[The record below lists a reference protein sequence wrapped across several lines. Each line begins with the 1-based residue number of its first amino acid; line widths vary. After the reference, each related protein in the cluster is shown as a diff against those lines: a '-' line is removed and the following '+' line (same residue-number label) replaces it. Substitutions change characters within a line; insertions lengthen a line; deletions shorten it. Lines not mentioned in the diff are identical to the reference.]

1 MNRRYF
7 QLLIPLFIV
16 TSILPDKAAQAQTMN
31 QVDAK
36 GMKQGDWRKTDANGR
51 LIYEGTFKD
60 NKPTSTFTYYDSTS
74 KVKAISEFSDHGTKA
89 RTTTFNRFGKKS
101 SEGTYLNE
109 KREGLWQ
116 FFNDDEILIAEEF
129 YENGIAAGTWKN
141 YYMNGALLEEINYK
155 NGKKEGPWKQYFEDG
170 PLKLTATY
178 ENDKLQ
184 GLATFFHPNGRVKI
198 SGPYKNNFKDGVWM
212 YMNDKG
218 VAEKKEIW
226 ADGILVA
233 EEYYDKALERMVKE
247 EK

>member
-1 MNRRYF
+1 MNQKYYPF
-7 QLLIPLFIV
+7 FLSLILI
-16 TSILPDKAAQAQTMN
+16 TSISLNGTIQAQSLN
-31 QVDAK
+31 QLDAK
-36 GMKQGDWRKTDANGR
+36 GMKQGEWRKTDANGR
-51 LIYEGTFKD
+51 LIYEGHFKN
-60 NKPTSTFTYYDSTS
+60 NKPTGTFTYYDSTAN
-74 KVKAISEFSDHGTKA
+74 VKAISQFSELGTKA
-89 RTTTFNRFGKKS
+89 HATTFNRYGKKS
-101 SEGTYLNE
+101 SEGNYINE

-116 FFNDDEILIAEEF
+116 FYNDDEVLIAEEF
-129 YENGIAAGTWKN
+129 YENGIASGTWKN
-141 YYMNGALLEEINYK
+141 YYRNGALLEETNYK
-155 NGKKEGPWKQYFEDG
+155 NGKKEGSWKQFFDDG

-178 ENDKLQ
+178 ENGKLK

-226 ADGILVA
+226 SDGILVA